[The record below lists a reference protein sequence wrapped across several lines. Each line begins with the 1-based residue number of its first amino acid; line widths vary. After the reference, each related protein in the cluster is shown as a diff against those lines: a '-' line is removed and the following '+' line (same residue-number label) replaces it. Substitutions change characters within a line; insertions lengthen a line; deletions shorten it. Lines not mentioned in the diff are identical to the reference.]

1 MSIDY
6 LTNDPIIPTNQ
17 KYCVLSLYMNEDK
30 KVIKCVKVSGAFS
43 TLVEAQE
50 QIQIIKEPG
59 HYNFVSEIGS
69 WNAFDPLP
77 NKGDLNDQLNT
88 IMQKYLISM
97 HKKNYDFDQRKF
109 TMIINNYDD
118 NIKIKTDELKEYEEK
133 KDDVMITKIND
144 QIKNLQDKK
153 AEYKLKLD
161 VIEEKLNDIVIDTK
175 YQASQASQSSSST
188 GITDDFNQNV
198 PIKFEGKVNR
208 TNEKLLNQNYYCISF
223 LVEEGV
229 SLVGIKVSGCFET
242 DESANNHSSALRDI
256 NESFNILVGKLYEWC
271 PFNPDPDSV
280 EAGASE
286 YSNPELN
293 ETMKKKNENEHKA
306 KLYHEYRKNETVKK
320 NIEDL
325 ISNKKK
331 ENMENK
337 KKLENQSE
345 NKDVSIENKVSTID
359 EQIKKLEEKMKEYE
373 SKEIELANQIDP
385 KLLQNKNAPKESTET
400 TNTTNTT
407 QETTNTT
414 NTTQETT
421 NKIMNM

>member
-17 KYCVLSLYMNEDK
+17 KYSVLSLYMNEDK
-30 KVIKCVKVSGAFS
+30 KVIKCVKVSGAFP
-43 TLVEAQE
+43 TLEEAQE

-59 HYNFVSEIGS
+59 HYNFVAEIGT

-88 IMQKYLISM
+88 MMQKYLIGM

-109 TMIINNYDD
+109 SMIISNYDD

-144 QIKNLQDKK
+144 QIKNLLEKK
-153 AEYKLKLD
+153 AEYKVKLD
-161 VIEEKLNDIVIDTK
+161 AVEEKLNDIVIDSK
-175 YQASQASQSSSST
+175 YRASQST
-188 GITDDFNQNV
+188 EVTDNFNQNV

-208 TNEKLLNQNYYCISF
+208 TNEKILNQHFYCISF
-223 LVEEGV
+223 LVEEGI

-242 DESANNHSSALRDI
+242 EDSANNHSAALRDI

-271 PFNPDPDSV
+271 PFNPDPDSA
-280 EAGASE
+280 EAGSSE
-286 YSNPELN
+286 YANPELN
-293 ETMKKKNENEHKA
+293 ETMKKKQENEQKA

-345 NKDVSIENKVSTID
+345 NKDTSIENKVSNID
-359 EQIKKLEEKMKEYE
+359 DQIKKLEEKMKEYE
-373 SKEIELANQIDP
+373 SKEIELAKQIDP
-385 KLLQNKNAPKESTET
+385 KLLQNKNTA
-400 TNTTNTT
+400 N
-407 QETTNTT
+407 
-414 NTTQETT
+414 
-421 NKIMNM
+421 MNM

>member
-17 KYCVLSLYMNEDK
+17 KYCVLSLYMNDDK
-30 KVIKCVKVSGAFS
+30 KTIKCVKVSGAFS
-43 TLVEAQE
+43 SLEEAQE
-50 QIQIIKEPG
+50 QIQIIKEAG
-59 HYNFVSEIGS
+59 HYNFAAEIGS

-88 IMQKYLISM
+88 MMQKYLIGM

-133 KDDVMITKIND
+133 KDDIMITKIND
-144 QIKNLQDKK
+144 QIKNLLEKK
-153 AEYKLKLD
+153 AEYKVKLD
-161 VIEEKLNDIVIDTK
+161 AVEEKLNDIIIDTK
-175 YQASQASQSSSST
+175 YQASQASQASE
-188 GITDDFNQNV
+188 ITDFNQNV

-208 TNEKLLNQNYYCISF
+208 TNEKLLNQNFYCISF

-242 DESANNHSSALRDI
+242 DDAANNHSSALRDI

-271 PFNPDPDSV
+271 PFNPDPDSA
-280 EAGASE
+280 EAGSSE

-306 KLYHEYRKNETVKK
+306 KLYHEYRKNETIKK

-337 KKLENQSE
+337 KQLEKQSE
-345 NKDVSIENKVSTID
+345 NVDISIKNKVSSID
-359 EQIKKLEEKMKEYE
+359 EQIKKLEDKMKEYE

-385 KLLQNKNAPKESTET
+385 KLLQNKNQA
-400 TNTTNTT
+400 NTS
-407 QETTNTT
+407 QETP
-414 NTTQETT
+414 
-421 NKIMNM
+421 NKSITM

>member
-17 KYCVLSLYMNEDK
+17 KYCVLSLYMNDDK
-30 KVIKCVKVSGAFS
+30 KAIKCVKVSGAFLS
-43 TLVEAQE
+43 LEEAQE

-59 HYNFVSEIGS
+59 HYNFVAEIGS

-88 IMQKYLISM
+88 MMQRYLISM

-109 TMIINNYDD
+109 TMIISNYDD
-118 NIKIKTDELKEYEEK
+118 NVKIKRDELKEYEEK

-144 QIKNLQDKK
+144 QIKNLLEKK

-161 VIEEKLNDIVIDTK
+161 LVEEKLNDIVIDTK
-175 YQASQASQSSSST
+175 YQASQAT
-188 GITDDFNQNV
+188 EITDNFNQNV

-208 TNEKLLNQNYYCISF
+208 TNEKLLNQNFYCISF

-229 SLVGIKVSGCFET
+229 SLVGIKVSGCFES
-242 DESANNHSSALRDI
+242 DDSANNHSSALRDI

-280 EAGASE
+280 EAGSSE

-306 KLYHEYRKNETVKK
+306 KLYHEYRKNETIKK
-320 NIEDL
+320 NVEDL

-331 ENMENK
+331 ENIENK
-337 KKLENQSE
+337 KKLENLSE
-345 NKDVSIENKVSTID
+345 NKDVSIENKVSSID

-385 KLLQNKNAPKESTET
+385 KLLQYKNAINPLQESSNPLQESS
-400 TNTTNTT
+400 NTV
-407 QETTNTT
+407 QESSN
-414 NTTQETT
+414 
-421 NKIMNM
+421 INM